1 MKRFLAFV
9 FAFLLLLSPAV
20 LAHSGGTDANGG
32 HYDRSTGKYHYH
44 HGYPAHQHYDMNGDG
59 VVDCPYNFDDQTGRN
74 SGGSSTKQ
82 RATPAPAVKPTQTP
96 RPTPTPKPKE
106 TKTSN
111 TGAMIALSVAAVPIG
126 AITLAAVCWPVS
138 ALVHAIV
145 DRHSGK
151 GKKGGDGK

>member
-9 FAFLLLLSPAV
+9 FAFLLLISPAA

-32 HYDRSTGKYHYH
+32 HYDRSTGEYHYH
-44 HGYPAHQHYDMNGDG
+44 HGYPEHQHYDMNGDG
-59 VVDCPYNFDDQTGRN
+59 VVDCPYNFDDQTGRK

-96 RPTPTPKPKE
+96 RQTPTPKPKE

-111 TGAMIALSVAAVPIG
+111 TGAMIALCVAAVPIG

-138 ALVHAIV
+138 ALVRAIV

>member
-32 HYDRSTGKYHYH
+32 HYDRSTGEYHYH

-59 VVDCPYNFDDQTGRN
+59 VVDCPYNFDDQTGRK
-74 SGGSSTKQ
+74 SGESSTKQ
-82 RATPAPAVKPTQTP
+82 RETPAPAT

-111 TGAMIALSVAAVPIG
+111 TGAMIALCVAAVPIG

>member
-9 FAFLLLLSPAV
+9 LLLSPAV
-20 LAHSGGTDANGG
+20 LAHSGRTDANGG
-32 HYDRSTGKYHYH
+32 HYDM
-44 HGYPAHQHYDMNGDG
+44 DGDG

-82 RATPAPAVKPTQTP
+82 RATQTP

-111 TGAMIALSVAAVPIG
+111 TGAMIALCVAAVPIG